1 MPAMVVGKIAH
12 LEGSV
17 GGGDSGNQR
26 RRVGAAGG
34 RSRRCWDGPGRR
46 RQCRDGLGPKVLA
59 GELLDDTW
67 TGEWA
72 CGERLM
78 REERNGALKIYRNY
92 FQYETKT
99 EPEGRPEGSPRG
111 SRCHPSAPQEQ
122 AAAGAHLG
130 TSLASSR
137 RLFAYKFT
145 PDLKTQESPIIFPE
159 DVRGRRHLQ
168 P

>member
-1 MPAMVVGKIAH
+1 MLPAMVVGKIAH

-17 GGGDSGNQR
+17 GGGDGGNQR

-78 REERNGALKIYRNY
+78 REERNGAREREN
-92 FQYETKT
+92 ER
-99 EPEGRPEGSPRG
+99 EEE
-111 SRCHPSAPQEQ
+111 E
-122 AAAGAHLG
+122 
-130 TSLASSR
+130 
-137 RLFAYKFT
+137 
-145 PDLKTQESPIIFPE
+145 
-159 DVRGRRHLQ
+159 
-168 P
+168 